1 MPRIPLFLL
10 RLLLLLLAVPGI
22 AVASVTTGSIKGDVV
37 DEQGIG
43 MPGVLVSISSANLMG
58 VKQQDSD
65 GEGRFLFAELPPGR
79 YTVKAEFKGY
89 KTINLTDV
97 LVNIGRTSAVT
108 VNMVASV
115 AQEEMVIEAERKVI
129 DTESGGQTTV
139 LTKEFLER
147 IPTGRSYQAAV
158 QLSAGV
164 TGGSNPN
171 MGGSASNE
179 NTYMLDGVNITD
191 PVTGTFSLNFNFDA
205 IEQIEVLISQFDPEY
220 GTDVGGGINIV
231 TSSGTNTLKIIT
243 GVYVTNGNWSPKK
256 DAIFTKD
263 GSQLV
268 ATDFDS
274 QYETYE
280 AGLSVS
286 GPVIRDKA
294 WLLTSYQYTHQ
305 LYRVGGNPLPQDYDA
320 HYLLGKLTVQ
330 PVAAHRFTV
339 LTQTDPTTIDN
350 LNQDSRFYKP
360 EAQSRQAQGGWLGS
374 FQWDWFISDRAFLE
388 TKTILQKSFL
398 ENHQVGCTHDQ
409 EVGYN
414 PCDPD
419 ELENTVDF
427 LTPARVG
434 ANGAYSNGNSTA
446 FSIDDRWRMGVQTR
460 FSLLQVPGW
469 GTHDLKIGA
478 DLYRTSTN
486 RAVGFSGNL
495 QFVDVNRTYFD
506 PNSTQ
511 AYYWFEV
518 SGAHFH
524 ELTGDTLGLF
534 IQDVY
539 KPISNLTFR
548 YGLRYDQ
555 QSLTND
561 VGEEVLSAGLL
572 GPRFTTSW
580 DPWSD
585 GKSKLTGSVG
595 RFNDTSNL
603 AVADD
608 LSQAGSSFGS
618 KVYYGQYFGSQ
629 GIAYPSLNGFDGS
642 AGYDSAINRTT
653 VLDNLTAPHVDAFLL
668 GAERQIIKDLAIKA
682 YFNGKFTRNIYVFDE
697 TNVLWDE
704 DGYNTLGYANGD
716 ALSYSRLRS
725 PSIARRDYF
734 RTDLELQKVRSDNW
748 EMDITY
754 SYTVSRGSVQEG
766 PSYFLSVA
774 PQVEYWENGYLT
786 TDIRHDVTG
795 GITYD
800 LPTDPWTTQVGSVI
814 SYESGYPVSRFYEN
828 ANQEGLTSLGYAK
841 WTRGSYARTEG
852 AWKLDIRVA
861 QEIPVKKGKMSG
873 VVNLF
878 NVTNNQRYEAA
889 GVFGRNRWA
898 YARQS
903 PITLQVGL
911 EYRL

>member
-22 AVASVTTGSIKGDVV
+22 ALASVTTGSIKGEVL
-37 DEQGIG
+37 DEMEIG
-43 MPGVLVSISSANLMG
+43 MPGVLVSISSPNMMG
-58 VKQQDSD
+58 VKQQDTD

-79 YTVKAEFKGY
+79 YTLRAEFKGY

-108 VNMVASV
+108 VKMVASV
-115 AQEEMVIEAERKVI
+115 AQEELIVEAERKVI

-147 IPTGRSYQAAV
+147 IPTGRSYQSAV

-231 TSSGTNTLKIIT
+231 TSSGTNMLKIIT

-256 DAIFTKD
+256 DAIFSKD
-263 GSQLV
+263 GTQLV
-268 ATDFDS
+268 TTDFDS

-294 WLLTSYQYTHQ
+294 WLLTSYQYTRQ
-305 LYRVGGNPLPQDYDA
+305 LYRVGGNLLPQDYDA

-330 PVAAHRFTV
+330 PLAAHRFTV
-339 LTQTDPTTIDN
+339 LAQTDPTTIDN
-350 LNQDSRFYKP
+350 LNQDSRFYTP
-360 EAQSRQAQGGWLGS
+360 DAQDRQAQGGWLGS
-374 FQWDWFISDRAFLE
+374 LQWDWFISDRAFLE
-388 TKTILQKSFL
+388 TKTIVQKSFL

-409 EVGYN
+409 DLGYN

-427 LTPARVG
+427 LTPPRIG
-434 ANGAYSNGNSTA
+434 YNGAYSTGNSVF

-460 FSLLQVPGW
+460 FSLLQVPGL
-469 GTHDLKIGA
+469 GTHDLKVGIDA
-478 DLYRTSTN
+478 YRTATN
-486 RAVGFSGNL
+486 RAVGGSGNL
-495 QFVDVNRTYFD
+495 QFYDINRTYFD

-511 AYYWFEV
+511 TYYWFELT
-518 SGAHFH
+518 GAHYH
-524 ELTGDTLGLF
+524 ELIGDTLGLF

-555 QSLTND
+555 QSLIND
-561 VGEEVLSAGLL
+561 QGERVLSAGLF

-603 AVADD
+603 SVADD
-608 LSQAGSSFGS
+608 LSQAGSSFGG
-618 KVYYGQYFGSQ
+618 KLYLGQYFGNSL
-629 GIAYPSLNGFDGS
+629 AYPATNGFES
-642 AGYDSAINRTT
+642 AYSFDSAENRAK

-668 GAERQIIKDLAIKA
+668 GAERQIIKELAIKA

-704 DGYNTLGYANGD
+704 DGYNTLGYSNGETLD
-716 ALSYSRLRS
+716 YLRLRS
-725 PSIARRDYF
+725 PSVARRDYF
-734 RTDLELQKVRSDNW
+734 RTDLQLQKIRSNNW
-748 EMDITY
+748 EMDFTY
-754 SYTVSRGSVQEG
+754 SYTVSRGSVNEG

-774 PQVEYWENGYLT
+774 PQAEFRENGYLG

-800 LPTDPWTTQVGSVI
+800 LPTDPWTTQVGAIV
-814 SYESGYPVSRFYEN
+814 SYESGYPLSRYYGN
-828 ANQEGLTSLGYAK
+828 ANDTGLTSTGYAK
-841 WTRGSYARTEG
+841 WQFGSYARTEG
-852 AWKLDIRVA
+852 SWKLDIRVA
-861 QEIPVKKGKMSG
+861 QQIPVKKGKMSG

-878 NVTNNQRYEAA
+878 NVTNNQRYQYA
-889 GVFGRNRWA
+889 GVFGRNRWY

-903 PITLQVGL
+903 PITLQVGV